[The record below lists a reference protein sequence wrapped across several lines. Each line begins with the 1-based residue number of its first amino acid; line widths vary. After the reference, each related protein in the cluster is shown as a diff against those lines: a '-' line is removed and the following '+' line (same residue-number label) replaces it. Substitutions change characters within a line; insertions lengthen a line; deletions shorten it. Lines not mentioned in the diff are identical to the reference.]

1 MNFPIKAL
9 PKGKDSCHA
18 NRQQSTF
25 IAFFHGRVRK
35 TRKSP
40 IPAQHTQPKRTAQP
54 PSQLTSH
61 STKLSSVQRPLQLA
75 EVLHYYVMLT
85 WPSAMRKSSGDIQ
98 TNQKSN
104 HQSYVHWTERFH
116 SPKFG
121 EDSLFFLDSN
131 SASMQCKPLGCR
143 VQLHKDLN
151 LRSWLN

>member
-75 EVLHYYVMLT
+75 EALHYYVC
-85 WPSAMRKSSGDIQ
+85 WRGQVPWGKAMVTFKPTRNQ
-98 TNQKSN
+98 TTKATCIE
-104 HQSYVHWTERFH
+104 QSV
-116 SPKFG
+116 SILQSMGKI
-121 EDSLFFLDSN
+121 LFFFWI
-131 SASMQCKPLGCR
+131 ATQPQCSVSLWAAGCSYIKTWTY
-143 VQLHKDLN
+143 VAG
-151 LRSWLN
+151 